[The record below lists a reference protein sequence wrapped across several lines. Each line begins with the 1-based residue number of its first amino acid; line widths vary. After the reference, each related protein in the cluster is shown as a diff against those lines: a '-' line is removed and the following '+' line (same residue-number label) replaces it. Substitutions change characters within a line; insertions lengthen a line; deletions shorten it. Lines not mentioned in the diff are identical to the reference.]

1 MSSTGSVPV
10 QRDGDTPPAGQR
22 RRTQAERRAESD
34 RRLLQATAE
43 LVVERGVEGA
53 SLAEIG
59 RRAGYS
65 HSLVHHRFGSKDAL
79 IERLNDEAVE
89 QFSEAT
95 VRRIEGLRGADAV
108 SAVAE
113 TYLGMV
119 QGPDPVSRVHLVV
132 WGEAVAAGADKR
144 PYRVTWD
151 RYFRTS
157 LATLIRGGIDDGSI
171 RGDLDPEA
179 GAVVVVGLLRGVA
192 LQFMLDPTSGNRASA
207 LGVVTGSLD
216 AMLRPVAVR
225 ARV

>member
-1 MSSTGSVPV
+1 M
-10 QRDGDTPPAGQR
+10 
-22 RRTQAERRAESD
+22 
-34 RRLLQATAE
+34 LQATAE

-79 IERLNDEAVE
+79 IERLNTEAVAT
-89 QFSEAT
+89 FSDAT
-95 VRRIEGLRGADAV
+95 AGRIDGLCGADAV
-108 SAVAE
+108 AAVAE

-132 WGEAVAAGADKR
+132 WGEAVAGGADKR

-157 LATLIRGGIDDGSI
+157 LATLIRGGIADGSI
-171 RGDLDPEA
+171 RDDLDPDA
-179 GAVVVVGLLRGVA
+179 VAVVVVGLLRGVA
-192 LQFMLDPTSGNRASA
+192 LQFMLDPTSGNRAGA
-207 LGVVTGSLD
+207 LGTVTGTLD
-216 AMLRPVAVR
+216 AMLRPSAVR
-225 ARV
+225 ASA